1 MSKTINIIFCS
12 YKFFYDDENDLTFL
26 CMGEKLDT
34 EVAFSYLGDLKKK
47 FLTKYDNNTIK
58 NSFSY
63 QLKDFSD
70 EIKQLANSY
79 EKNPTSKIGMLKEK
93 LSETT
98 EILHDNVEKL
108 LQRGEKLN
116 IIAQKSSRLRDSSD
130 DFVKNIQEIKRR
142 QKWRKYRC
150 YAIIII
156 FIIFVFLTFKYII

>member
-63 QLKDFSD
+63 QLKDFSED
-70 EIKQLANSY
+70 IKKLAISY
-79 EKNPTSKIGMLKEK
+79 ETNPTSKIGMLKEK
-93 LSETT
+93 LTQTS

-116 IIAQKSSRLRDSSD
+116 IIAQKSSRLKESSD

-142 QKWRKYRC
+142 QRYRKYRC
-150 YAIIII
+150 YAIILL
-156 FIIFVFLTFKYII
+156 FIIFTVFLIKWFF

>member
-1 MSKTINIIFCS
+1 
-12 YKFFYDDENDLTFL
+12 
-26 CMGEKLDT
+26 MGERLDT

-47 FLTKYDNNTIK
+47 FLTKYDNYTIR

-79 EKNPTSKIGMLKEK
+79 EINPTSKIGKLKEK
-93 LSETT
+93 LSEAT

-150 YAIIII
+150 YAIIILI
-156 FIIFVFLTFKYII
+156 ILFIILTIYFFG